1 MKVQSMHFSITRFI
15 KLPSALGLTPE
26 NDDVE
31 CASLGVKA
39 HPRLSVF
46 IDIENVSNDFCNS
59 LCI

>member
-1 MKVQSMHFSITRFI
+1 MHFSITRFI
-15 KLPSALGLTPE
+15 KLLSALGLTPE

-46 IDIENVSNDFCNS
+46 IDIENVRNDFCNS